1 VLSYIHNRPLNTDPH
16 IVKVS
21 VCSGSY
27 VGYFLN
33 FYRYKYVYVCVCV
46 FVPCI
51 FLVEFPVTVSTAK
64 VFVKIINKISL

>member
-1 VLSYIHNRPLNTDPH
+1 MLSYIHNRPLNTDPH

-33 FYRYKYVYVCVCV
+33 FYRYKYVCVC
-46 FVPCI
+46 VPCI